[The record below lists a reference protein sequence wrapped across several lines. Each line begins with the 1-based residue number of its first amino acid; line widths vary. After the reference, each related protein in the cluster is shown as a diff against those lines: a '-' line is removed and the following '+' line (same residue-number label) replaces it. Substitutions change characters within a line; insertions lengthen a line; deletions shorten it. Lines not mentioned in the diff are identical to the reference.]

1 MFKSSGELSGLI
13 RRLVIT
19 PRPILRSSVS
29 RFSVPALP
37 LIELTMPSISIDLR
51 KISIFDN
58 FIETL
63 ANPTNRPFVQLE
75 TPDII
80 LALDWILQNAPQLFI
95 QLTDTETRIFA
106 FKRKKVLLL
115 FVRVGQVES

>member
-1 MFKSSGELSGLI
+1 
-13 RRLVIT
+13 
-19 PRPILRSSVS
+19 
-29 RFSVPALP
+29 
-37 LIELTMPSISIDLR
+37 MPSISIDLR